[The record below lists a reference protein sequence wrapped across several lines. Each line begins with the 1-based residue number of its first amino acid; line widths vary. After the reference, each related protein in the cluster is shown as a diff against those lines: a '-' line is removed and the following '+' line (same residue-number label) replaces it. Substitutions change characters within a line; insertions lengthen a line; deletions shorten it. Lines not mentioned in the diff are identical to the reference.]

1 MVNDGIG
8 GDILEQN
15 QLKKTFSK
23 TTSKNVN
30 KQAMN
35 ENVSIDANWY
45 LVYSPKILTMK
56 VNKVSSI
63 SLNRYW

>member
-1 MVNDGIG
+1 MVSDGIG

-15 QLKKTFSK
+15 QLKKIFSK

-45 LVYSPKILTMK
+45 LVYSSKILTMK

-63 SLNRYW
+63 SLNRY